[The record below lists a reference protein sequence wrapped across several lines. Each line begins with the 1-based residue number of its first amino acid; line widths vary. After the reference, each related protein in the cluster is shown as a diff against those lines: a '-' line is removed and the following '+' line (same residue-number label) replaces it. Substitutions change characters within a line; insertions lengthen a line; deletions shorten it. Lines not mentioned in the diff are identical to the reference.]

1 MEARLAEIPSATGR
15 PMRARTKGNWGVKG
29 GVHRREPWTAAADS
43 SPASGIEDPLGRTVR
58 GIAAGPAEIAS
69 VTAAFPQAAG
79 RGGEE
84 LLVVARVD

>member
-1 MEARLAEIPSATGR
+1 
-15 PMRARTKGNWGVKG
+15 MRARTKGNRGGKG

-43 SPASGIEDPLGRTVR
+43 SPASGIADLLVR
-58 GIAAGPAEIAS
+58 MARAIAAGPAEIAS
-69 VTAAFPQAAG
+69 VTAAFPQEAG